1 MFCRL
6 WLLPTWCLLGLS
18 RLLILF
24 VPFRVIA
31 AHLGDSHSLAA
42 WVPLANLR
50 QEERARRIAQTV
62 RLASRV
68 TPWQANC
75 LPQALAAAFI
85 LRLYRIPYALFM
97 GVSRSADASTM
108 TAHAWV
114 QVGRVTVSGGNGFND
129 FTVVGSFISASLTPP
144 QTSS

>member
-1 MFCRL
+1 M
-6 WLLPTWCLLGLS
+6 
-18 RLLILF
+18 
-24 VPFRVIA
+24 IA
-31 AHLGDSHSLAA
+31 THLGDSHSLAS
-42 WVPLANLR
+42 WIPLVSHG

-97 GVSRSADASTM
+97 GVSRSADAPTM

-114 QVGRVTVSGGNGFND
+114 QVGRVAVSGGHGFND
-129 FTVVGSFISASLTPP
+129 FTVVGSFISVSLTPL
-144 QTSS
+144 QTPS